1 MRTLLTQVGLC
12 WEFGFG
18 DLWIPYQNHNHG
30 TPIIEWNVKEK
41 GLHPTAKVLR
51 KGTRRLIMAKKALIV
66 YGTRYGATET
76 TSEEIAKVLQGEG
89 LEVKVVNAKKEKVK
103 DISPYDLIIVGSGMQ
118 MGKWTGEPENFLNQF
133 QKELANKKVAI
144 FVSSAA
150 QALIEHEKKTEEI
163 ENNRKQNL
171 EEKAAKYNL
180 QPISMVTLGGV
191 WDFNKMNFLLRK
203 TLASFKP
210 RIEAA
215 GFKEIKPGLY
225 DTRDW
230 NVIRN
235 WAKELAVKIA

>member
-1 MRTLLTQVGLC
+1 V
-12 WEFGFG
+12 
-18 DLWIPYQNHNHG
+18 
-30 TPIIEWNVKEK
+30 
-41 GLHPTAKVLR
+41 AKR
-51 KGTRRLIMAKKALIV
+51 ALVV
-66 YGTRYGATET
+66 YGTRYGATES

-89 LEVKVVNAKKEKVK
+89 LEVKVVNAKREKVK

-118 MGKWTGEPENFLNQF
+118 MGKWTKEPEYFLNKF

-150 QALIEHEKKTEEI
+150 QALIEYEKKVEEI
-163 ENNRKQNL
+163 ENNRKQYL
-171 EEKAAKYNL
+171 EEKAAKYNV

-191 WDFNKMNFLLRK
+191 WDYNKMNFLFRK

-230 NVIRN
+230 NVIRT
-235 WAKELAVKIA
+235 WAKELANKMA